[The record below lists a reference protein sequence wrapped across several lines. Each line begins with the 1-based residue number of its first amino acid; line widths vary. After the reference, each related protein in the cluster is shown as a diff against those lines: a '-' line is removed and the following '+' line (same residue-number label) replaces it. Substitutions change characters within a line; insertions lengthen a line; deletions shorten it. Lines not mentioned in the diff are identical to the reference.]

1 MCVYMKNYVD
11 MYVQIIDRLLLDV
24 IEHNCNVTPT
34 VLDVWSV
41 LPMCSVN
48 LDFNLMITNNTILLN
63 ITADGSVVSIT
74 VINSQN
80 NSSTAEY
87 DWNEDEVEDLVYAF
101 ANEWP
106 DEYFNESAVQYMKS
120 ELQNQTTALSE
131 AIVKIIDRFDADE
144 ED

>member
-1 MCVYMKNYVD
+1 MKNYVD